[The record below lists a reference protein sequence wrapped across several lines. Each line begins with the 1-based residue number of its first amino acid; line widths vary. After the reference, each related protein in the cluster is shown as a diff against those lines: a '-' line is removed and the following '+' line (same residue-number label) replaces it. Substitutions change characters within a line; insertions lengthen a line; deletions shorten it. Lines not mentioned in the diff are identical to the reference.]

1 MLLLITRRR
10 IIRILLVSAI
20 LAILVPASIFIF
32 HRFNDSSSDSSQLE
46 DGSQLED
53 AAADTVVSEIF
64 QRRYDEA
71 TDKYIDA
78 ATGVDRFVALS
89 ELSALALEQNNLDEA
104 LKFSLEAS
112 SITELSPDFS
122 YAALLQDIKI
132 YALLNDF
139 DKAKEKLDALRLLEI
154 NFNQETINY
163 LNSVEQSIS
172 NKEAI
177 PNITPCADYNNEG
190 ECV

>member
-10 IIRILLVSAI
+10 IIRILLISAV
-20 LAILVPASIFIF
+20 LAILVPVTIYIF
-32 HRFNDSSSDSSQLE
+32 HSFNDSRSDNSQQQ

-53 AAADTVVSEIF
+53 ATADTVVSEIF

-78 ATGVDRFVALS
+78 ASEVDKYLALS

-112 SITELSPDFS
+112 SITELSPDFA
-122 YAALLQDIKI
+122 YATLLQNIKI
-132 YALLNDF
+132 YALLNEF
-139 DKAKEKLDALRLLEI
+139 DKAKEKLDVLKTLGNNYNE
-154 NFNQETINY
+154 ETVNY
-163 LNSVEQSIS
+163 LNLVEQSIE
-172 NKEAI
+172 NKQII
-177 PNITPCADYNNEG
+177 PDITPCADYNNEG